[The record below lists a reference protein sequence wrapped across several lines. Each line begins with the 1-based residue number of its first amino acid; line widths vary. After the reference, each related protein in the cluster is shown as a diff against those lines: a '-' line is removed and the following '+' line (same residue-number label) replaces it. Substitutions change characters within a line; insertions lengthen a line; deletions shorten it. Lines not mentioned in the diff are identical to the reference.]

1 MNASPHF
8 SHRQPV
14 NPDTIIG
21 SDDEDLENNN
31 HNQDESNNSSSAES
45 SWTPP
50 KGKPVNDS
58 QDESSANSNNGLT
71 KVTSVLNSIFFF

>member
-1 MNASPHF
+1 M
-8 SHRQPV
+8 
-14 NPDTIIG
+14 DKIIG
-21 SDDEDLENNN
+21 SNDEDLENKN

-58 QDESSANSNNGLT
+58 QDESSANSTFEIKNKIQCKFGA
-71 KVTSVLNSIFFF
+71 I